1 LTLIKE
7 CLPDTCDSYRVLAC
21 RLWSLDKA
29 CHAVSDFN
37 HYRGAMNN
45 RELSVYKAWD
55 LPVRIF
61 HWVNFTAITGLILFG
76 LLMLYKDALGITS
89 IEAKISLKTIHVII
103 GYVFV
108 LNLAFRI
115 LWGFIGNRHARW
127 RAILPGRGFV
137 QSLRD
142 YRASLGA
149 GDPQQFIG
157 HNPLGRLAV
166 CALLLLM
173 VVMAGTGL
181 IRAGT
186 DIYYPPFGSLVAEYV
201 AAPGIDPASLV
212 PYDPAGTEPSR
223 AERLKAFKAPFGII
237 HLYTAYT
244 LMFLIIVHI
253 AAVVFT
259 EVREGGSIISAMFS
273 GRKVLSGKPVDGDS

>member
-1 LTLIKE
+1 
-7 CLPDTCDSYRVLAC
+7 
-21 RLWSLDKA
+21 
-29 CHAVSDFN
+29 
-37 HYRGAMNN
+37 MNN
-45 RELSVYKAWD
+45 QELRLYKAWD

-61 HWVNFTAITGLILFG
+61 HWVNFTTVIGLIFFG
-76 LLMLYKDALGITS
+76 LLMLYKKELGITS
-89 IEAKISLKTIHVII
+89 MEAKISLKTIHVLI

-115 LWGFIGNRHARW
+115 LWGFIGNRYARW
-127 RAILPGRGFV
+127 RAILPVHGFF

-142 YRASLGA
+142 YRASISA
-149 GDPQQFIG
+149 DNPQQFIG
-157 HNPLGRLAV
+157 HNPPGRLAV

-173 VVMAGTGL
+173 VVMAVTGL

-201 AAPGIDPASLV
+201 AAPGTDPASLI
-212 PYDPAGTEPSR
+212 PYDPAGTEPAR
-223 AERLKAFKAPFGII
+223 AERLKAFKEPFGFI
-237 HLYTAYT
+237 HLYSAYT

-253 AAVVFT
+253 VAVVFT
-259 EVREGGSIISAMFS
+259 EVRKGGSIISAMFS

>member
-1 LTLIKE
+1 
-7 CLPDTCDSYRVLAC
+7 
-21 RLWSLDKA
+21 
-29 CHAVSDFN
+29 
-37 HYRGAMNN
+37 MNN
-45 RELSVYKAWD
+45 PELRHYKAWD

-61 HWVNFTAITGLILFG
+61 HWVNFSAVIGLILFG
-76 LLMLYKDALGITS
+76 MLMLFKKELGITS
-89 IEAKISLKTIHVII
+89 MEAKISLKTIHVII

-115 LWGFIGNRHARW
+115 LWGFIGNRYARW
-127 RAILPGRGFV
+127 RSILPGRGFF
-137 QSLRD
+137 QALRD
-142 YRASLGA
+142 YRSSITA
-149 GDPQQFIG
+149 GNPQQFIG

-173 VVMAGTGL
+173 VVMATTGL

-201 AAPGIDPASLV
+201 AAPGTDPASLV

-223 AERLKAFKAPFGII
+223 AERLKAFKKPFGVI

-253 AAVVFT
+253 LAVVFT

-273 GRKVLSGKPVDGDS
+273 GSKVLSGKPVDGKS

>member
-1 LTLIKE
+1 
-7 CLPDTCDSYRVLAC
+7 
-21 RLWSLDKA
+21 
-29 CHAVSDFN
+29 
-37 HYRGAMNN
+37 MNN
-45 RELSVYKAWD
+45 PELRHYKAWD

-61 HWVNFTAITGLILFG
+61 HWVNFTTVIGLILFG
-76 LLMLYKDALGITS
+76 MLMLFKKELGITS
-89 IEAKISLKTIHVII
+89 MEAKISLKTIHVII

-115 LWGFIGNRHARW
+115 LWGFIGNRYARW
-127 RAILPGRGFV
+127 RSILPGRGFF

-142 YRASLGA
+142 YRSSITA
-149 GDPQQFIG
+149 GKPQQFIG
-157 HNPLGRLAV
+157 HNPPGRLAV

-173 VVMAGTGL
+173 VVMAATGL

-201 AAPGIDPASLV
+201 ATPGTDPASLV
-212 PYDPAGTEPSR
+212 PYDPAGMEPSR
-223 AERLKAFKAPFGII
+223 AERLKAFKGPFGII

-244 LMFLIIVHI
+244 LMFLIVVHI
-253 AAVVFT
+253 LAVVFT

-273 GRKVLSGKPVDGDS
+273 GNKVLSGTPVDGKS